1 VKELLSQRGIPWVE
15 KLVDV
20 DRAAA
25 IEMIRRSGQQGVP
38 VTVIGDNVVVGFDRP
53 RLERII
59 ASMKTGAGSSGQSSG
74 SRASNGRRPLG
85 AKVADAGRYVLPGG
99 TAVAGAYI
107 GSVHPGSPADA
118 AGLKIGDVIVS
129 VNDKPVSSV
138 DDLTTELSKRGQG
151 PVSLGVMRGPGR
163 RTVTVEL

>member
-1 VKELLSQRGIPWVE
+1 VKELLSQRGVPWVE
-15 KLVDV
+15 KLVDQ

-59 ASMKTGAGSSGQSSG
+59 ASMKVGTMSGGQAAARS
-74 SRASNGRRPLG
+74 ANGRRPLG
-85 AKVADAGRYVLPGG
+85 AKVADAGRYALPGG

-107 GSVHPGSPADA
+107 GSIHPGSPAEA

-129 VNDKPVSSV
+129 VDDKLVSSV
-138 DDLTTELSKRGQG
+138 DDLTAALSKLGSG
-151 PVSLGVMRGPGR
+151 PVSLSVIRGPNR

>member
-1 VKELLSQRGIPWVE
+1 VKEFLSQRGVPWEE
-15 KLVDV
+15 KMVDR

-53 RLERII
+53 RLERILD
-59 ASMKTGAGSSGQSSG
+59 SMKSGGQAGASK
-74 SRASNGRRPLG
+74 AANGRRSLG

-107 GSVHPGSPADA
+107 GSVHPASPAEA
-118 AGLKIGDVIVS
+118 AGLKTGDVIVS
-129 VNDKPVSSV
+129 VDGTPINSV
-138 DDLTTELSKRGQG
+138 DDLTST
-151 PVSLGVMRGPGR
+151 LGKRGPGPVNMAVVR
-163 RTVTVEL
+163 GPNKRNVTVEL

>member
-1 VKELLSQRGIPWVE
+1 VPWVE

-38 VTVIGDNVVVGFDRP
+38 VTVIADQVVVGFDRP

-59 ASMKTGAGSSGQSSG
+59 ASMRAGASPGGRPGSAASSPSG
-74 SRASNGRRPLG
+74 GRRPLG

-99 TAVAGAYI
+99 TAVPGAYI
-107 GSVHPGSPADA
+107 GSIHPGSPAEA
-118 AGLKIGDVIVS
+118 AGLKVGDVIVA
-129 VNDKPVSSV
+129 VGDKPIASV
-138 DDLTTELSKRGQG
+138 DDLTAALGKLGSG
-151 PVSLGVMRGPGR
+151 PVMLTVARGPSMR
-163 RTVTVEL
+163 RVTVDL